1 MLIDPKEVLNGCP
14 VFDAEHVMLVN
25 LLNAVYKLLKEGKKD
40 EAKKLFQE
48 GVVRYTEKHLKHEEE
63 VMEKFGYPDLEKHK
77 KTHHIFRK
85 VIEEDIK
92 NLDDPKVFASEAALA
107 MSWVISHVKKTD
119 KKYVDYFKEKG
130 CWEEACKLLEKPVEL
145 GLEEKLKEI
154 LGDDY
159 IEPSQH

>member
-1 MLIDPKEVLNGCP
+1 
-14 VFDAEHVMLVN
+14 
-25 LLNAVYKLLKEGKKD
+25 
-40 EAKKLFQE
+40 
-48 GVVRYTEKHLKHEEE
+48 VVRYTEKHLKHEEE

-77 KTHHIFRK
+77 KTHEVFRK
-85 VIEEDIK
+85 VIAEDIK

-154 LGDDY
+154 LGEDY